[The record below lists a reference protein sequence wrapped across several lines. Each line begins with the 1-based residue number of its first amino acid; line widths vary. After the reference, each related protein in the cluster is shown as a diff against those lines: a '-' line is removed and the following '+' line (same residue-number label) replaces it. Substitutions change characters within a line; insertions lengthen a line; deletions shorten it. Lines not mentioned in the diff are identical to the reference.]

1 VKTISL
7 KKVSAVAVASLG
19 FGLLSVVPAQ
29 AAVSAATITSVVGLV
44 SGGTTTAATA
54 TQAINNQVTFVI
66 TGTDTGDLYMNYT
79 GVGSIQS
86 AIDGND
92 VAAVAFGAG
101 AGDTAWTALN
111 GINYASGA
119 KTDADTTLDVHAVTL
134 TSTSAGT
141 QTVKVQIVDGAT
153 GLYTSLA
160 TLTVTWLEAAGSA
173 AVSAANSTI
182 YTIATGGTCSFGSS
196 KAGDVA
202 AAAANADS
210 TASVP
215 TGTQLDICI
224 APRNSNGDLVAI
236 TTSSTV
242 VSSLGASAA
251 LAASSSQEEENFVGA
266 TSPAFGPATLT
277 AILIDNLGYSAT
289 ISTTVNYWSTLSKL
303 TITPLVGSA
312 YAAADQT
319 APVGNTYAQWVTA
332 AASTLKT
339 AVVGMKATDALG
351 TTIDLATSANSTA
364 TSAWTIDSDKVAG
377 VPAAR
382 TSDALGAA
390 VSAQSVAGEASSTK
404 WGQNA
409 AYITC
414 STKPEKLT
422 LTAFGK
428 NVDGDW
434 VASNSIDIYCAGGV
448 ATVVVNPTAKSVAAG
463 GTTTVNVDVKDA
475 NGYPA
480 ADNTSVTLTASDGSS
495 IAPNSKVTASGKF
508 AADANLVAGSNAS
521 NTIVT
526 AIAGGKSGSATVTIT
541 GGASNTNIAAQID
554 ALNAKI
560 VALNALI
567 AKIMKKLGVR

>member
-29 AAVSAATITSVVGLV
+29 AAVSAATVTSVVGLV
-44 SGGTTTAATA
+44 TGGTSTAATA

-66 TGTDTGDLYMNYT
+66 TGTGTGDLYLNYT
-79 GVGSIQS
+79 GVGSIQTAS
-86 AIDGND
+86 DTND
-92 VAAVAFGAG
+92 VSGGSATA
-101 AGDTAWTALN
+101 DSAWTALN
-111 GINYASGA
+111 GVNYSSGA
-119 KTDADTTLDVHAVTL
+119 KTDADTTLDLHNITL
-134 TSTSAGT
+134 TSTTAGT
-141 QTVKVQIVDGAT
+141 QTVKVQVVDTAT

-182 YTIATGGTCSFGSS
+182 YAIATGGTCSFGSS

-202 AAAANADS
+202 AAAANAD
-210 TASVP
+210 TKTSVP
-215 TGTQLDICI
+215 TGTELDICI
-224 APRNSNGDLVAI
+224 APRNANGDLVGI

-251 LAASSSQEEENFVGA
+251 LAASTSQEEENFTAA

-289 ISTTVNYWSTLSKL
+289 ISTTVNFWSTLSKL

-319 APVGNTYAQWVTA
+319 APAGNTYAQWVTA

-339 AVVGMKATDALG
+339 AVVGMKATDVLG

-390 VSAQSVAGEASSTK
+390 VSAQSVSGEASSTK

-428 NVDGDW
+428 NADGDW

-448 ATVVVNPTAKSVAAG
+448 ATVVVKPTATSVAAG

-495 IAPNSKVTASGKF
+495 IAPSSKVTASGKF

-567 AKIMKKLGVR
+567 AKIMKKLGVK

>member
-1 VKTISL
+1 MKTISL

-29 AAVSAATITSVVGLV
+29 AAVSSATVTSVVGLV
-44 SGGTTTAATA
+44 TGGTTTAATA

-66 TGTDTGDLYMNYT
+66 TGTGTGDLYLNYT
-79 GVGSIQS
+79 GVGSIQTAS
-86 AIDGND
+86 DTND
-92 VAAVAFGAG
+92 VSGGSAAA
-101 AGDTAWTALN
+101 DTAWTALN
-111 GINYASGA
+111 GVNYTSGA
-119 KTDADTTLDVHAVTL
+119 KTDADTTLDLHNITL
-134 TSTSAGT
+134 TSTTAGT
-141 QTVKVQIVDGAT
+141 QTVKVQVVDTAT

-182 YTIATGGTCSFGSS
+182 YAIATGGTCSFGSS

-202 AAAANADS
+202 AAAANAD
-210 TASVP
+210 TKTSVP
-215 TGTQLDICI
+215 TGTELDICI
-224 APRNSNGDLVAI
+224 APRNANGDLVAI

-251 LAASSSQEEENFVGA
+251 LAASSSQEEENFTAA

-319 APVGNTYAQWVTA
+319 APAGNTYAQWVTA

-339 AVVGMKATDALG
+339 AVVGMKATDVLG

-428 NVDGDW
+428 NADGDW

-495 IAPNSKVTASGKF
+495 IAPSSKVTASGKF

-567 AKIMKKLGVR
+567 AKIMKKLGVK